1 MTDDISASVS
11 PRAAGR
17 LGAGGADPVRT
28 PRQLRSNDASAW
40 AGAIASALFVG
51 VFVLEDLLSPD
62 FSWLS
67 TAVSEHSLAPYGW
80 IQISTFVV
88 TGLLLLAFASGVAR
102 EFGRGGSTLG
112 ARFLAILG
120 WCILLS
126 GPFVADPAAPV
137 AVYSSEATWHG
148 IAHAILGAI
157 AFTLM
162 PAICFVFYRRFRKDQ
177 QWRSMAN
184 WTLAACVVIVCA
196 IALLKIAQLG
206 PLHHLAGLFQR
217 IALVTF
223 FGWTFAVAAGLAR
236 IRPPNGQLVVGAPG
250 GRTSSSPA

>member
-17 LGAGGADPVRT
+17 LGAGGAAPVRT

-80 IQISTFVV
+80 IQIFTFVV

-102 EFGRGGSTLG
+102 EFGRDGSTLG

-137 AVYSSEATWHG
+137 YFSEATWHG

-157 AFTLM
+157 ALAEW
-162 PAICFVFYRRFRKDQ
+162 PPYAR
-177 QWRSMAN
+177 
-184 WTLAACVVIVCA
+184 LAAPA
-196 IALLKIAQLG
+196 FGHSTA
-206 PLHHLAGLFQR
+206 FQVDEDQFTQDETHR
-217 IALVTF
+217 HSTLPE
-223 FGWTFAVAAGLAR
+223 R
-236 IRPPNGQLVVGAPG
+236 CR
-250 GRTSSSPA
+250 R